1 MNRHQVKS
9 EGKKWV
15 DKGIIE
21 KDQLEEIIKLYPNRN
36 QKPVLLTLAAIFI
49 GLGFLSFI
57 ASNWGAI
64 PHIARMAI
72 IILAMLGFYL
82 AGDHVYRKR
91 SEAVGVSL
99 LIIAVLIFGSG
110 IFLTGQMYNYTS
122 FSAFPF
128 FMWALAALLVF
139 ALFEERTLFILAIII
154 TTVGQVYSVGNFSE
168 YHLMLGLLLLFGF
181 GHFVYHRA
189 DWLYGTLFALSYM
202 LQALILSLVEH
213 ESFQW
218 LILYLLVLYV
228 TGHVVSKP
236 GIRIPFTKLSV
247 AGMFILAIWQV
258 FMLEIDYFNESI
270 NGDILF
276 LVIWAVLMVAA
287 VYLLWR
293 RDNLILMLNLVL
305 FLPVFF
311 LEAGSMLVLML
322 LFIYSLGW
330 LLRGYQTEESDLVTK
345 GTVAFVLSI
354 LVAYIQLAWDFMD
367 KSLFFFIG
375 GILLFLLS
383 FFLERKRR
391 NLSKRGQEI

>member
-1 MNRHQVKS
+1 MNRQQVKS

-21 KDQLEEIIKLYPNRN
+21 KDQLEEILKLYPNQN

-64 PHIARMAI
+64 PHVARMVI

-128 FMWALAALLVF
+128 FIWALSALLVF

-168 YHLMLGLLLLFGF
+168 YHLLLGLLFLFGF
-181 GHFVYHRA
+181 GHFVYQRA

-202 LQALILSLVEH
+202 LQAIILSLVEH

-228 TGHVVSKP
+228 TGHVVTKP

-258 FMLEIDYFNESI
+258 FMLEVDYFKEAI
-270 NGDILF
+270 NGEISF
-276 LVIWAVLMVAA
+276 IVIWAVLMAAA

-293 RDNLILMLNLVL
+293 SDNLILILNLVL
-305 FLPVFF
+305 FFPFFF

-330 LLRGYQTEESDLVTK
+330 LLRGYQTEEANMVTK
-345 GTVAFVLSI
+345 GTVAFVISTI
-354 LVAYIQLAWDFMD
+354 VAYIQLAWDFMD

-383 FFLERKRR
+383 YFLERKRR

>member
-1 MNRHQVKS
+1 MNRQQVKS

-128 FMWALAALLVF
+128 FIWALAALLVF

-154 TTVGQVYSVGNFSE
+154 VTVGQVYSVGNFSE
-168 YHLMLGLLLLFGF
+168 YHLLLGLLFLFGF

-258 FMLEIDYFNESI
+258 FMLEIDYFIESI

-287 VYLLWR
+287 VYLLWS

-322 LFIYSLGW
+322 LFIYALGW

-345 GTVAFVLSI
+345 GTVAFVLSTI
-354 LVAYIQLAWDFMD
+354 VAYIQLAWDFMD